1 MGVFA
6 FQGASWSLALAL
18 PRFAAAQVPRQ
29 RFRRAGLF
37 AFSSGCYL
45 RFALKLLY
53 KTIGI
58 EVKCGSSVGI
68 GDFKNMKW
76 FKSKFKIERFIGI
89 VLYTGSD
96 VLGFGNHMYAVPFA
110 NIVF

>member
-1 MGVFA
+1 M
-6 FQGASWSLALAL
+6 
-18 PRFAAAQVPRQ
+18 
-29 RFRRAGLF
+29 
-37 AFSSGCYL
+37 
-45 RFALKLLY
+45 
-53 KTIGI
+53 
-58 EVKCGSSVGI
+58 SVGI

>member
-1 MGVFA
+1 M
-6 FQGASWSLALAL
+6 
-18 PRFAAAQVPRQ
+18 
-29 RFRRAGLF
+29 LF

-76 FKSKFKIERFIGI
+76 FKSKFKIDRFIGI